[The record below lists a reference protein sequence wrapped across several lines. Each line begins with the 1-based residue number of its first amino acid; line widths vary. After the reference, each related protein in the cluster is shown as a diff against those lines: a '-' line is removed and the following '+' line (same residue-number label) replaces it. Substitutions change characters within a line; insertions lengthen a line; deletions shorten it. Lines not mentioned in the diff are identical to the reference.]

1 MIDTPTVSVAPKCA
15 PPIDTMG
22 VHLSINIPRG
32 AVSGCRQALPDEV
45 QAALRAAD
53 RSCGWNFRELPVRR
67 FRLGGCELFVVPAT
81 RWVFR
86 HETQA
91 GKKAAP

>member
-1 MIDTPTVSVAPKCA
+1 MTDTPTVLVAPPSDPA
-15 PPIDTMG
+15 TDTPS
-22 VHLSINIPRG
+22 VHLSINLPRG
-32 AVSGCRQALPDEV
+32 DVSGCRQSMTEEV
-45 QAALRAAD
+45 RAALRAAD

-67 FRLGGCELFVVPAT
+67 FRLGGGELFVVPAR
-81 RWVFR
+81 RWAFR